1 MKVTWKKK
9 NKRGLPAAL
18 SLFEPNSQSNNDA
31 TTQHDCDDG
40 TPKSTQLAMQFQAQG
55 DNLAMVF
62 FFFFFCVVK
71 NGNRL

>member
-62 FFFFFCVVK
+62 FFFFFVW
-71 NGNRL
+71 